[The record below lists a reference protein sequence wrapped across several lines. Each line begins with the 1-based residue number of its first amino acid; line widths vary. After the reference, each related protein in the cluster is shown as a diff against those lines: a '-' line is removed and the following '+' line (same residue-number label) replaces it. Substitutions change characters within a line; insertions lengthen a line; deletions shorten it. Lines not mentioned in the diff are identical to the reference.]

1 MLPGGEFNT
10 HEIDQ
15 FNNAT
20 GRDYELIRDFLILH
34 YHLNERDEKF
44 WVDCQTM
51 PIPDSLK
58 HRIALFRNRGRLFI
72 EDDNL
77 FRLDSWLAVLRGQG
91 IMPEAYDPMVETK
104 KMKLKLINLLDI
116 HTSFIKTTNTLP
128 THDQYI
134 KQRAVLTFKNI

>member
-1 MLPGGEFNT
+1 MSNY
-10 HEIDQ
+10 
-15 FNNAT
+15 A
-20 GRDYELIRDFLILH
+20 YS
-34 YHLNERDEKF
+34 
-44 WVDCQTM
+44 
-51 PIPDSLK
+51 DSLK

-77 FRLDSWLAVLRGQG
+77 FRLDSWLAVLHGQG

-104 KMKLKLINLLDI
+104 DEAKINKSLLDI

-134 KQRAVLTFKNI
+134 KQHCRANFLKTFDWINLSYINRPEPSTHKEKKEL